1 MTLAGSARSPAWALP
16 SRPSQGRSTPL
27 PGSMSLRRRAHR
39 HRLHTHFRP
48 RCSAPWW
55 RRPITWSPFDQPLPA
70 HALCCTVRKRAA
82 PGRDISL
89 SANPGGASSPAGR
102 GPRVCSAVRRH
113 PPRACSQ
120 SARRP
125 HGPLAPGLSAGLSR
139 RRAVSGRLRAL
150 FPPCPGGF
158 LHRRRPALLLRSSPR
173 SALRPAPVP
182 RLHQRSLLLSPT
194 SRGSEGISGF
204 VAATPLR
211 GLGDGTRLCG
221 ALCRLWSWADV
232 RPAPA
237 SKAYARSGSRAVC
250 LSVIS
255 QLPAQHPAHS
265 RCCFGSGQVQG

>member
-1 MTLAGSARSPAWALP
+1 MLCRPTPPAPRLFPVRPSA
-16 SRPSQGRSTPL
+16 SRPS
-27 PGSMSLRRRAHR
+27 GSRPERRPEQA
-39 HRLHTHFRP
+39 TGCFRP
-48 RCSAPWW
+48 SSR
-55 RRPITWSPFDQPLPA
+55 
-70 HALCCTVRKRAA
+70 
-82 PGRDISL
+82 SL
-89 SANPGGASSPAGR
+89 SPGPSLPGGA
-102 GPRVCSAVRRH
+102 
-113 PPRACSQ
+113 
-120 SARRP
+120 
-125 HGPLAPGLSAGLSR
+125 
-139 RRAVSGRLRAL
+139 
-150 FPPCPGGF
+150 F

-182 RLHQRSLLLSPT
+182 RLHQRSPLLSPT